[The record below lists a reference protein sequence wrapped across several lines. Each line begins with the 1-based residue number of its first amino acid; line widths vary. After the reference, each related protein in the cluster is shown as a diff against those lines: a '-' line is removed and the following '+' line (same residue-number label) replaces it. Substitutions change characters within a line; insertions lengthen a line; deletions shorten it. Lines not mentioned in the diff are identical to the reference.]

1 MAKEIDIVVVGAGPV
16 GLFTVFEA
24 GLLGL
29 NCVLIDNLDKPG
41 GQCAELYPEKPI
53 YDIPGVPFQTA
64 QEHVDALLEQI
75 KPFNYE
81 LILNE
86 RVEEITEI
94 DHKDD
99 KYWSV
104 TTNEGTKLTTKNIFI
119 AAGAGSFEPRRP
131 PNIEDPDKFINK
143 GVTYAVRSK
152 STYENKDVFIFG
164 GGDSAL
170 DWCVELAE
178 KAKSLSLV
186 HRRDAFRGAQHTEEQ
201 MRELVAAGK
210 VKLLTPYLIDSI
222 EGSDKV
228 TGVSLKNFDTN
239 EIEHYEADELL
250 FLFGLNKKLGP
261 ILEWNIDLNG
271 KKISVNTE
279 NFQTSVEGIF
289 AVGDIN
295 DYPGKLDL
303 ILSGF
308 HETTLAVQE
317 AYKRLYPGERV
328 PFGYTTS
335 NSKLQE
341 KLGVQKV
348 SKLELINLIHKEL
361 PQIQCGRCDTPG
373 CKQYAQAIVDGD
385 PHDRCVPGGEKTLKN
400 LNSILK
406 RILRKLILNTVQQL
420 RSKKF
425 LLLRK
430 NVLVVKNVLMH
441 ALLMQL

>member
-1 MAKEIDIVVVGAGPV
+1 MAKEVDIVVVGAGPV

-94 DHKDD
+94 DYKDD

-104 TTNEGTKLTTKNIFI
+104 KTNEGTELTTKNIFI

-131 PNIEDPDKFINK
+131 PNTEDPDKFINK

-178 KAKSLSLV
+178 KAKSLSLI

-239 EIEHYEADELL
+239 EIEHYQADELL

-341 KLGVQKV
+341 KLGV
-348 SKLELINLIHKEL
+348 
-361 PQIQCGRCDTPG
+361 
-373 CKQYAQAIVDGD
+373 
-385 PHDRCVPGGEKTLKN
+385 
-400 LNSILK
+400 
-406 RILRKLILNTVQQL
+406 
-420 RSKKF
+420 KK
-425 LLLRK
+425 
-430 NVLVVKNVLMH
+430 
-441 ALLMQL
+441 

>member
-104 TTNEGTKLTTKNIFI
+104 KTNEGTELKTKNIFI

-170 DWCVELAE
+170 DWCVELSK

-210 VKLLTPYLIDSI
+210 VKLLTPYLINSI

-228 TGVSLKNFDTN
+228 TGVSLRNFDTN

-341 KLGVQKV
+341 KLG
-348 SKLELINLIHKEL
+348 I
-361 PQIQCGRCDTPG
+361 
-373 CKQYAQAIVDGD
+373 
-385 PHDRCVPGGEKTLKN
+385 
-400 LNSILK
+400 
-406 RILRKLILNTVQQL
+406 
-420 RSKKF
+420 KK
-425 LLLRK
+425 
-430 NVLVVKNVLMH
+430 
-441 ALLMQL
+441 

>member
-1 MAKEIDIVVVGAGPV
+1 MAKEGDIVVIGAGPV

-64 QEHVDALLEQI
+64 QEHVDALLKQI
-75 KPFNYE
+75 EPFNYE
-81 LILNE
+81 LVLNE
-86 RVEEITEI
+86 RVELINEI
-94 DHKDD
+94 DHEDSKF
-99 KYWSV
+99 WEIE
-104 TTNEGTKLTTKNIFI
+104 TNESTKFITKNIFI

-131 PNIEDPDKFINK
+131 ANISEPDTFLNK

-152 STYENKDVFIFG
+152 SLYENKDIFIFG

-170 DWCVELAE
+170 DWTIDLAE

-186 HRRDAFRGAQHTEEQ
+186 HRRDAFRGALHSEEK
-201 MRELVAAGK
+201 MRELVASGK

-222 EGSDKV
+222 EGSEKV
-228 TGVSLKNFDTN
+228 EGVTLKNFDTN
-239 EIEHYEADELL
+239 EIEHHDADELL

-261 ILEWNIDLNG
+261 ILEWNLDLSG

-279 NFQTSVEGIF
+279 NYQTSVEGIF

-317 AYKRLYPGERV
+317 AYKRIYPGERV

-341 KLGVQKV
+341 KLGV
-348 SKLELINLIHKEL
+348 KE
-361 PQIQCGRCDTPG
+361 
-373 CKQYAQAIVDGD
+373 K
-385 PHDRCVPGGEKTLKN
+385 
-400 LNSILK
+400 
-406 RILRKLILNTVQQL
+406 
-420 RSKKF
+420 
-425 LLLRK
+425 
-430 NVLVVKNVLMH
+430 
-441 ALLMQL
+441 

>member
-1 MAKEIDIVVVGAGPV
+1 MVKEVDIVVVGAGPV

-64 QEHVDALLEQI
+64 QEHVDALLKQI
-75 KPFNYE
+75 EPFNYE
-81 LILNE
+81 LVLNE
-86 RVEEITEI
+86 RVELIHEV
-94 DHKDD
+94 DHKDS
-99 KYWSV
+99 KFWEIQ
-104 TTNEGTKLTTKNIFI
+104 TNESTKFITKNIFI

-131 PNIEDPDKFINK
+131 ANINEPDKFLNN

-152 STYENKDVFIFG
+152 SLYENKDIFIFG

-170 DWCVELAE
+170 DWTIDLAE

-186 HRRDAFRGAQHTEEQ
+186 HRRDAFRGALHSEEK
-201 MRELVAAGK
+201 MRELVASGK
-210 VKLLTPYLIDSI
+210 VNLLTPYLIDGI
-222 EGSDKV
+222 EGTSKV
-228 TGVSLKNFDTN
+228 EAVTLKNFDTN
-239 EIEHYEADELL
+239 EIERHDADELL

-261 ILEWNIDLNG
+261 ILEWNLDLSG

-279 NFQTSVEGIF
+279 NYQTSVEGIF

-317 AYKRLYPGERV
+317 AYKRIYPGERV

-341 KLGVQKV
+341 KLGVKD
-348 SKLELINLIHKEL
+348 K
-361 PQIQCGRCDTPG
+361 
-373 CKQYAQAIVDGD
+373 
-385 PHDRCVPGGEKTLKN
+385 
-400 LNSILK
+400 
-406 RILRKLILNTVQQL
+406 
-420 RSKKF
+420 
-425 LLLRK
+425 
-430 NVLVVKNVLMH
+430 
-441 ALLMQL
+441 

>member
-1 MAKEIDIVVVGAGPV
+1 MMNKTDILIIGAGPV

-29 NCVLIDNLDKPG
+29 NCTLIDNLDKPG

-75 KPFNYE
+75 KPFNYD
-81 LILNE
+81 LHLSE
-86 RVEEITEI
+86 RVDLIEEITLENESFW
-94 DHKDD
+94 KVKTTED
-99 KYWSV
+99 KEFIS
-104 TTNEGTKLTTKNIFI
+104 KNIFI

-131 PNIEDPDKFINK
+131 PNIEDPDKYLGK
-143 GVTYAVRSK
+143 GVEYAVRSVDK
-152 STYENKDVFIFG
+152 YKNKNVVIFG

-170 DWCVELAE
+170 DWTVELS
-178 KAKSLSLV
+178 KVAKLVTLV

-201 MRELVAAGK
+201 MRALVEKGK
-210 VKLLTPYLIDSI
+210 VNLLTPYLINSI
-222 EGSDKV
+222 EGDDIVESI
-228 TGVSLKNFDTN
+228 TLKNFESN
-239 EIEHYEADELL
+239 GIEDYEADELL

-261 ILEWNIDLNG
+261 ILDWDIDLNG
-271 KKISVNTE
+271 KKIKVNTE
-279 NFQTSVEGIF
+279 NYQTNKDGIF

-317 AYKRLYPGERV
+317 AYKRIFPGERV

-341 KLGVQKV
+341 KLGV
-348 SKLELINLIHKEL
+348 
-361 PQIQCGRCDTPG
+361 
-373 CKQYAQAIVDGD
+373 
-385 PHDRCVPGGEKTLKN
+385 
-400 LNSILK
+400 
-406 RILRKLILNTVQQL
+406 
-420 RSKKF
+420 KK
-425 LLLRK
+425 
-430 NVLVVKNVLMH
+430 
-441 ALLMQL
+441 